1 MKVNRFTPSSGIKI
15 LHSSN
20 LLKLKPKL
28 IVILA
33 YLQQKNSEKFKI
45 YQRWRAFYDFVS
57 YPKIINSKNF
67 ESI

>member
-15 LHSSN
+15 LHLSN

-33 YLQQKNSEKFKI
+33 YLHNK
-45 YQRWRAFYDFVS
+45 
-57 YPKIINSKNF
+57 KIIKKNLKY
-67 ESI
+67 IKGGGLL